1 MSFCTNIN
9 DINVQRFLAGLYPLI
24 GKAFLFR
31 YSKDHHNGGT
41 LSINYCVEVD
51 VIIDGQLM
59 GGYPEYK
66 DVTIS
71 YKMFTEMLNHMY
83 GKL

>member
-9 DINVQRFLAGLYPLI
+9 DINVQRFLVELYPLI
-24 GKAFLFR
+24 GKAYLSS
-31 YSKDHHNGGT
+31 YSTEHCNGGV
-41 LSINYCVEVD
+41 LSITYYVIVD
-51 VIIDGQLM
+51 VITDNIFTGR
-59 GGYPEYK
+59 YPEYK